1 MQNGE
6 IQQIGTPT
14 DIYNEPENRFVANF
28 IGESNIIEGIMVDD
42 YKVRFDKQEF
52 ECVDYGF
59 IENEEVDVVIRPEDI
74 DIVKPEMGKMLGVIQ
89 SILFKGVHFE
99 IVVKTQEREW
109 IVHTTDKSDVGAQV
123 GLHFFPEDIH
133 IMYRMGSY

>member
-1 MQNGE
+1 M
-6 IQQIGTPT
+6 
-14 DIYNEPENRFVANF
+14 
-28 IGESNIIEGIMVDD
+28 
-42 YKVRFDKQEF
+42 
-52 ECVDYGF
+52 
-59 IENEEVDVVIRPEDI
+59 DVVIRPEDI
-74 DIVKPEMGKMLGVIQ
+74 DIVKPEMGKMLGIIQ